1 MTTLVRFQLA
11 GAAVVEVGEG
21 GIIGRGLTAQLRLA
35 DPGVS
40 EAHALV
46 TLRGR
51 ELRIMALRGRVV
63 INDVPVSEATLRVG
77 QRVVLS
83 AGTALTVVAVEVPPV
98 VAEPMLSTVGG
109 ETRLVVVQVGAGT
122 VRIQEGLD
130 PPLQLGGNQAELIRL
145 LTDAA
150 EPMHWSQIARYF
162 WPERDQIKWRERFDA
177 MMKEVRGKFRNHR
190 IRGDL
195 VWSWDGSYSL
205 KLNDGDVVVRVE

>member
-1 MTTLVRFQLA
+1 MSPVVRFRLA
-11 GAAVVEVGEG
+11 GGTVVDVGEG
-21 GIIGRGLTAQLRLA
+21 GINGRGLSAQLRLT

-83 AGTALTVVAVEVPPV
+83 AGTVVTVVGVEVPPA
-98 VAEPMLSTVGG
+98 VAEPMLATVGG
-109 ETRLVVVQVGAGT
+109 EARLVVVQLGAGT
-122 VRIQEGLD
+122 VRIQEGDD
-130 PPLQLGGNQAELIRL
+130 PAVQLGGNQAELFRL
-145 LTDAA
+145 LADAS

-177 MMKEVRGKFRNHR
+177 MMKEVRGKFRDHR

-195 VWSWDGSYSL
+195 LWSWDGSYSL
-205 KLNDGDVVVRVE
+205 KLNEGDVVVRVE